1 MNHPAAAGPT
11 GSAATPTARVKG
23 PRVWLDM
30 DQPELDDAYHQPTYA
45 ANILQVMD
53 RFASASRIT
62 RERLGAPVQ
71 AQYGPTPIE
80 RLFVFRS
87 ARPKAP
93 LHIHIHGGAWRARP
107 ASDYMFPAEV
117 LVRAGAHYVVP
128 DFTSVDQ
135 TGGDL
140 VPMVEQV
147 RRAIAW
153 TAQNAEALGGD
164 IDRMYLSGFSSG
176 GHLASLALL
185 TDWAGQFGLPADL
198 LKGAVLCSGI
208 YDLEP
213 VRLSARSR
221 YVNIP
226 PEIEQNF
233 SAQRHLAQLHTPL
246 VLAHGTHESPEF
258 QRQTQAF
265 AAALRAAGKP
275 VELLLGENFNHFEMM
290 ETFGNPYGLLGRA
303 VLEQMG
309 PGASQA

>member
-1 MNHPAAAGPT
+1 MMNHFASAGPAAAVP
-11 GSAATPTARVKG
+11 AARIKG

-30 DQPELDDAYHQPTYA
+30 DQQELDDAYHQPAYA

-53 RFASASRIT
+53 RFASASRIA
-62 RERLGAPVQ
+62 RERLAAPLQ

-80 RLFVFRS
+80 RLFVFRT
-87 ARPKAP
+87 ARPNAP
-93 LHIHIHGGAWRARP
+93 LHIHIHGGAWRTRP

-117 LVRAGAHYVVP
+117 LVGAGAHYVVP

-135 TGGDL
+135 TQGDL
-140 VPMVEQV
+140 LPMVEQV

-153 TAQNAEALGGD
+153 TARNASTFGGD
-164 IDRMYLSGFSSG
+164 INRIYLSGFSSG

-185 TDWAGQFGLPADL
+185 TDWVGQFGLPADL

-226 PEIEQNF
+226 DQVEQSF
-233 SAQRHLAQLHTPL
+233 SAQRRIAQLRTPL

-258 QRQTQAF
+258 QRQTRDF
-265 AAALRAAGKP
+265 AAAIRAAGKP
-275 VELLLGENFNHFEMM
+275 VELLLGENINHFEMM
-290 ETFGNPYGLLGRA
+290 ETFGNPYGLLGHA
-303 VLEQMG
+303 VLERMG
-309 PGASQA
+309 CSARQA